1 MFCQHSRI
9 QLWDPVILKLQ
20 ELLNIIHFKPFY
32 RYISNLKLRRKK
44 KPVKHYSVPE
54 IIATLGLGFLL
65 GAPPPN
71 CLCASAE
78 LRLNAEEIKSPE
90 ATPLA
95 VTSLSERR
103 GKHVLSMR
111 EPFNTKVPALTF

>member
-1 MFCQHSRI
+1 M
-9 QLWDPVILKLQ
+9 
-20 ELLNIIHFKPFY
+20 
-32 RYISNLKLRRKK
+32 
-44 KPVKHYSVPE
+44 KHYSVPE

-95 VTSLSERR
+95 VTFAERAER
-103 GKHVLSMR
+103 KACFKHERAIQHKSACTNLLTQRPCDRQTTQRKESYSFKMKVYSF
-111 EPFNTKVPALTF
+111 EGATPFVKEVA

>member
-1 MFCQHSRI
+1 MKQ
-9 QLWDPVILKLQ
+9 
-20 ELLNIIHFKPFY
+20 
-32 RYISNLKLRRKK
+32 
-44 KPVKHYSVPE
+44 YSVPE
-54 IIATLGLGFLL
+54 IIATLGLGVLL

-78 LRLNAEEIKSPE
+78 LRLNSVEIKSPE

-95 VTSLSERR
+95 VTFAEQR